1 VTDELVREL
10 RQTHQLKVVAGIESF
25 TKRSA
30 VRNIQ
35 NAAGLDKQELGIIYD
50 KFYNVLYYKKQ
61 EIQQQKNN
69 RRQEMDSKSFALFI
83 GSLASWAKIDQ
94 HEGDEEQRQLKV
106 AHNFF
111 AQLFMVFDI
120 QRNSSLSL
128 QVSVRGSERK
138 NQGQKREC
146 LILIAAY
153 RT

>member
-1 VTDELVREL
+1 MTDELVREL

-61 EIQQQKNN
+61 QET
-69 RRQEMDSKSFALFI
+69 RRQEMDVKSFSLFI
-83 GSLASWAKIDQ
+83 GSLASWAKLDQ
-94 HEGDEEQRQLKV
+94 YDGDEEQRQLKV

-111 AQLFMVFDI
+111 AQLFKVFDI
-120 QRNSSLSL
+120 QHNQSLSL
-128 QVSVRGSERK
+128 QV
-138 NQGQKREC
+138 Q
-146 LILIAAY
+146 
-153 RT
+153 